1 MGPELLEHILD
12 GRKKP
17 MNLRLSLLKNITEN
31 FSEKLEIGKG
41 GFATVYKGVLPN
53 KNVAV
58 KRIAK
63 SRTIDDALF
72 YREVDSLLAV
82 NHQNIVQF
90 LGYCASTDHTAIQ
103 IQGSIANI
111 YAEVRERL
119 LCFEYISNGSLQH
132 RITDELRGLEWN
144 SRYEI
149 IKGICNGLNYLH
161 NTKNIYHM
169 DLKPSNILLDSQM
182 VPKIT
187 DFGLSRYD
195 EKSHTMSADRY
206 GSRGYCPPEYLLH
219 GKMSFKS
226 DMYSLGVIIIELV
239 TGDKDIRDNNKD
251 NVLRRWRRRWRKTG
265 KETPLGYQ
273 QVTTCIDIG
282 LLCQE
287 MDPTKRPSIGEV
299 LCDINEM
306 DGTNGQT
313 SNGNESFGL
322 DMAPPDMQCA
332 KEFVVWSTNVNDD
345 LATEDITTEMF
356 DKEMGNVVDDMHLD
370 VVLDLHPL
378 EPNNKLSGAHE
389 IAPTC
394 LDPDMKRRPTAEDI
408 VQRLNDLDQEAKEA
422 GMLPKMRKYVV
433 LMTTMVATITY
444 QAMLTRPG
452 GPASSDMV
460 LTASYPWQDL
470 IFFYCNMMT
479 FVASIMMILLLV
491 TELRRNTVW
500 FRLFRFACKLWLHG
514 LIGAVS
520 VEIIG
525 SFRIHFIQV

>member
-322 DMAPPDMQCA
+322 IRPYKVDDMLGIEPLELHFPFELNKQMSCSLQLTNKTDSYVAFNVENKSRLPYCTQPHIGIVPPRSKLFVNITLQLQDMAPPDMQCA

-408 VQRLNDLDQEAKEA
+408 VQRLNDLDQVNQRYFF
-422 GMLPKMRKYVV
+422 LY
-433 LMTTMVATITY
+433 TM
-444 QAMLTRPG
+444 
-452 GPASSDMV
+452 S
-460 LTASYPWQDL
+460 
-470 IFFYCNMMT
+470 
-479 FVASIMMILLLV
+479 
-491 TELRRNTVW
+491 
-500 FRLFRFACKLWLHG
+500 
-514 LIGAVS
+514 
-520 VEIIG
+520 
-525 SFRIHFIQV
+525 